1 MFGINVKM
9 AMASLRGA
17 KIRTLLT
24 MLGIIIGVASV
35 VSVVSLGE
43 GLKKAVNDEVQSFGN
58 DIVQIN
64 PGESI
69 IRNEQGEIE
78 EFNFGALLGSEPLT
92 QADLE
97 GVKNTEGVRVAVPI
111 SIIGGT
117 VIAGQTEVKG
127 ATVIATGPEYPA
139 IINQSVEQGEFFR
152 GEEGDRPYAVL
163 GQGMAAKLYG
173 EGTALGRKMSMRGIE
188 FTVIGV
194 MEEYKSLFSGGFG
207 GPDFNEVVY
216 VSLEQGIKLNQ
227 GLALIQE
234 IDFRVENVDTIDDVI
249 ASVGNAL
256 AENRGGERN
265 FSISK
270 PEEFLEIT
278 NQLFDQVTLG
288 IGAIAFISVIVGGIG
303 IMNIMFVTVSERTR
317 EIGIRKAIGA
327 TPRQIRSQFLIE
339 AMVLSLVGAL
349 IGLLIAVGLVL
360 GVSAAT
366 DFTPRLTPAIMGLS
380 VLGSLIVGVG
390 SGFVPAVKAA
400 RKDPI
405 ESLRHD

>member
-1 MFGINVKM
+1 MFSVNVKM

-17 KIRTLLT
+17 KIRTFLT

-35 VSVVSLGE
+35 VSVVALGE
-43 GLKKAVNDEVQSFGN
+43 GLKKTVNDEVQSFGN

-78 EFNFGALLGSEPLT
+78 QFNFGALLGSEPLT
-92 QADLE
+92 EADLE
-97 GVKNTEGVRVAVPI
+97 DVKNTDGVRVAVPI

-117 VIAGQTEVKG
+117 VSAGTTEAKG
-127 ATVIATGPEYPA
+127 ATVIATGPEYPD
-139 IINQSVEQGEFFR
+139 IINQTVEQGEFFR
-152 GEEGDRPYAVL
+152 GEEGERPYAVL
-163 GQGMAAKLYG
+163 GRGMASRLYG
-173 EGTALGRKMSMRGIE
+173 EGTALGRKLNMRGIE

-194 MEEYKSLFSGGFG
+194 MQEYKSLFSGGFG

-227 GLALIQE
+227 GLTLIQE
-234 IDFRVENVDTIDDVI
+234 IDFRVDDVERIDDVI

-256 AENRGGERN
+256 ADNRGGERS

-270 PEEFLEIT
+270 PEEFLDIT
-278 NQLFDQVTLG
+278 NQLLSQVTLG

-349 IGLLIAVGLVL
+349 IGLVIAIGLVL

-366 DFTPRLTPAIMGLS
+366 DFTPQLTPTVMGLS

>member
-35 VSVVSLGE
+35 VSVVALGE

-69 IRNEQGEIE
+69 VRNEQGEIE

-97 GVKNTEGVRVAVPI
+97 DVKNTGGVRVAVPI

-127 ATVIATGPEYPA
+127 ATLIATGPEYPA
-139 IINQSVEQGEFFR
+139 IINQKVEQGEFFR
-152 GEEGDRPYAVL
+152 GEEGDRPFAVL

-173 EGTALGRKMSMRGIE
+173 EGTSLGRKMSMRGIE
-188 FTVIGV
+188 FTIIGV

-207 GPDFNEVVY
+207 GPNLNEVVY
-216 VSLEQGIKLNQ
+216 VPLEQGIKLNQ

-234 IDFRVENVDTIDDVI
+234 IDFRVDNVDTIDDVI

-256 AENRGGERN
+256 ADNRGGERN

-366 DFTPRLTPAIMGLS
+366 DFTPQLTPTIMGLS
-380 VLGSLIVGVG
+380 VLGSLVVGVS